1 MAPSRW
7 DRLESLLE
15 QASRFPP
22 AERPAFVERE
32 TSGDPDLQAELNA
45 LIESSHGA
53 EDYLGRLRQDLLGSA
68 VPGLLRELEAA
79 PDAPDPWIGRIVS
92 HYQILER
99 LGGGGMGVIY
109 RAHDSRLDRTV
120 ALKFIAPEIRT
131 DVEAQRRFL
140 QEARAASALD
150 HPNICTI
157 HEIAETDDGRQYIV
171 MTAYDGETLRARIER
186 GPIPATE
193 AVDIARQIAEAL
205 AAAHTRGIV
214 HRDVKPDNV
223 FVTRGGVVKL
233 LDFGLAQALDH
244 RMSGPG
250 AAEGTVAY
258 MSPEQARGHRADER
272 SDVWALGVILFEMLA
287 GARPFGAGSP
297 AAVID
302 LILTRDPD
310 LSARR
315 PDLAPPI
322 LDLVR
327 RALTK
332 DPAGRFGSGREI
344 LEGLK
349 QSQTAAARPAPTRRP
364 YRRWIGSTAVGLL
377 IVAAAAALLLQDQ
390 SAPVATLPPG
400 TISQVL
406 WVDDNP
412 ENNVEVVRQLESR
425 GVRVT
430 RSLST
435 AEAVRRF
442 DPAVHQLVVSDMG
455 RYEGADNAYVERA
468 GFDLLAQLR
477 GRQPDVQV
485 VFCTSSRAAKTH
497 RVEALAAGALD
508 ILEDCA
514 GILRVIGL

>member
-1 MAPSRW
+1 MALSRW

-15 QASRFPP
+15 QVSQVPP
-22 AERPAFVERE
+22 AERSALVERE
-32 TSGDPDLQAELNA
+32 TSDDPTLAAELHA
-45 LIESSHGA
+45 LLENSQGA
-53 EDYLGRLRQDLLGSA
+53 EEYLAGLRQELLGSG
-68 VPGLLRELEAA
+68 VPGLLRELEKAEA
-79 PDAPDPWIGRIVS
+79 PPDPWIGRIVS
-92 HYQILER
+92 HYRVLER

-109 RAHDSRLDRTV
+109 RAHDSRLDRPV
-120 ALKFIAPEIRT
+120 ALKFIAPEIRA

-157 HEIAETDDGRQYIV
+157 HEIAETEDGRQYIV
-171 MTAYDGETLRARIER
+171 MSAYEGETLRLRLER
-186 GPIPATE
+186 SISETE
-193 AVDIARQIAEAL
+193 ALDIATQVAEAL
-205 AAAHTRGIV
+205 AAAHERGIV

-223 FVTRGGVVKL
+223 FLTRGGVVKL
-233 LDFGLAQALDH
+233 LDFGLAQAVDN

-272 SDVWALGVILFEMLA
+272 SDVWALGVILFELLA
-287 GARPFGAGSP
+287 GARPFAAGNP

-302 LILTRDPD
+302 LILTREPD
-310 LSARR
+310 LAARR
-315 PDLAPPI
+315 PDLAPAI

-344 LEGLK
+344 LEGLR
-349 QSQTAAARPAPTRRP
+349 QCETVAERPVPAPGPIRR
-364 YRRWIGSTAVGLL
+364 RIGLAALGLL
-377 IVAAAAALLLQDQ
+377 VVATVVALLVRDR
-390 SAPVATLPPG
+390 SALIATLPPG
-400 TISQVL
+400 VISQIL

-412 ENNVEVVRQLESR
+412 ENNVDVIRQLEAR

-435 AEAVRRF
+435 AEAVQRYR
-442 DPAVHQLVVSDMG
+442 PAVHQLVISDMG
-455 RYEGADNAYVERA
+455 RYEGAGNAYVERA
-468 GFDLLAQLR
+468 GFDLLGQLR
-477 GRQPDVQV
+477 GRRPDVKV
-485 VFCTSSRAAKTH
+485 VFCTSSRAAKTY
-497 RVEALAAGALD
+497 RAEALTAGALA

-514 GILRVIGL
+514 GVLRVMGL